1 MVKSLKAENYVF
13 NTNNLQNIITKDD
26 NRFSTF
32 DEDIVSS
39 QTNDT
44 AMSRYVRG
52 LVNSDQI
59 SHINEP
65 TLQRDGINN
74 LQTNSDNAIIKNI
87 INSSVDDEIE
97 TAIDDEID
105 DFLDDLEDSLVY
117 EFVDDLIMNIDRNAL
132 LNYQEFSQ
140 IVISLYQDIRKDEI
154 EQIFKMLDKSN
165 DGFVSYTEILPL
177 INYLQKQK
185 SEQERGKNIS
195 RDKFTKNKVSVS
207 IDTKFRS
214 DYFKQSS
221 SSFNIEIPEIQKNV
235 TQLKLSTLDIPIT
248 HYNVSNCLQNN
259 QLFIVSD
266 ANTIELTS
274 DCKLDWHC
282 KAQIG
287 EVSANFHLGTILEDI
302 NVTVSDISS
311 LPTGSNLE
319 ECKGQ
324 SFSTSNTYSSL
335 PENIIQNNFIIEQIP
350 QNFDFSSVSIE
361 TSGIRLNTMD
371 LSSGWT
377 DNFTLSS
384 RNGDTE
390 NENSSTLIGQGNYN
404 HINFKTVTKTSSI
417 TNNYVTDISVVET
430 ETSFYD
436 DLTREV
442 LVPCRPPLVTTNGTS
457 ITSDNYYSLNQFATI
472 DGDFETDEI
481 SGGES
486 IVNDKILKNLDT
498 DDVQNNY
505 DARFINFKNKGANES
520 ESTFITHDGLVK
532 IRIDFA
538 NNFGKI
544 KRFTQFGD
552 ISVNEIKKNVPQK
565 IINKQLY
572 KVKYGSSNFSNNFG
586 STFTTLSSAV
596 NSAMNSLFSD
606 IFSLFAGAA
615 DTIFGTNLTS
625 LLSDL
630 STELTSFHTSIRG
643 QDELGR
649 FGERFI
655 PNNDTINAIIIGN
668 SASTIICEAKKEVT
682 SDNVVTNLVTQKF
695 GYSPNYNPN
704 RNDISK
710 NNIKYSGSTT
720 IEPYYD
726 ASHNTSSVTQTTHIR
741 KLHLKSFVYI
751 NPETEEEV
759 SSFAPVQMCWRLTLP
774 NGNYDDA
781 WKNISLY
788 ERVVN
793 DSIRLATPGALDKD
807 GNFAKIKNPEWYN
820 FLNRDKFYKFKYY
833 DRGDNF
839 LNTQKKDLIFSIDRI
854 SKKCIFTR
862 PRYKSMTI
870 LSHKFILRDA
880 MTTLKTS
887 FAVKN
892 VEGIFEKNINNFG
905 EPYPEIMNLYADV
918 KKIHFKTIYNQENS
932 LSEIRMNVKNSMK
945 SSENIQTS
953 LGWVLGFRASNYI
966 LKHHIVSEG
975 VPFMSGPR
983 YGYISIDDH
992 QTNSKSEFQVVYG
1005 DSVRDDNIIARIN
1018 LAPQSV
1024 HTLSLRDAGMASLF
1038 NRTRTYHGPVDIQKL
1053 TIKLYDEYGRIIDLN
1068 NTDWSFTLEFEKEV
1082 NRLVENDKS

>member
-1 MVKSLKAENYVF
+1 MAKALKAENYVF
-13 NTNNLQNIITKDD
+13 NTNNLQNIITEDD

-32 DEDIVSS
+32 DEAIVSN

-44 AMSRYVRG
+44 AMSRYVREV
-52 LVNSDQI
+52 VNSNQI
-59 SHINEP
+59 SDINEP

-74 LQTNSDNAIIKNI
+74 LQTNSDNAFIKNI

-97 TAIDDEID
+97 TAIVDDDDIDDEID

-132 LNYQEFSQ
+132 LNFQEFSQ

-221 SSFNIEIPEIQKNV
+221 SSFDIEIPEIQKNV

-274 DCKLDWHC
+274 DCNLDWHF
-282 KAQIG
+282 KSQIG

-302 NVTVSDISS
+302 NVTASDNSTS
-311 LPTGSNLE
+311 PTGGSNLE
-319 ECKGQ
+319 ECKGRI
-324 SFSTSNTYSSL
+324 FSTSNTYSSL

-361 TSGIRLNTMD
+361 TSGIRLNTTD
-371 LSSGWT
+371 LSAGWT
-377 DNFTLSS
+377 DNFTFPS
-384 RNGDTE
+384 RNGGTE

-404 HINFKTVTKTSSI
+404 HINFKTVTHTSSI

-430 ETSFYD
+430 DTSFYD

-442 LVPCRPPLVTTNGTS
+442 LVPCRPSLVTTDGNT
-457 ITSDNYYSLNQFATI
+457 ITSETNYSFNQFATI
-472 DGDFETDEI
+472 DDNFVNDET

-486 IVNDKILKNLDT
+486 IVNNKILSDLDT
-498 DDVQNNY
+498 DDTQSNY
-505 DARFINFKNKGANES
+505 DGRFINFKDKGVNNS
-520 ESTFITHDGLVK
+520 ESSFIIDNGTAK
-532 IRIDFA
+532 IQIDFA

-572 KVKYGSSNFSNNFG
+572 NIDYVTVNFQGFTGYALLNGAITSTMGSGIYQF
-586 STFTTLSSAV
+586 LSILGLAGV
-596 NSAMNSLFSD
+596 VLNSLLNALAGSLTTFHDNIYND
-606 IFSLFAGAA
+606 IGE
-615 DTIFGTNLTS
+615 IGP
-625 LLSDL
+625 
-630 STELTSFHTSIRG
+630 
-643 QDELGR
+643 R
-649 FGERFI
+649 FL
-655 PNNDTINAIIIGN
+655 PNNNTTNVVAIGN
-668 SASTIICEAKKEVT
+668 SSSTINCNAKKDVT
-682 SDNVVTNLVTQKF
+682 SDSVVTNLVTQHF

-807 GNFAKIKNPEWYN
+807 GIFAKIKNPEWYN

-833 DRGDNF
+833 DRGDKF

-870 LSHKFILRDA
+870 LSHKFILRDG
-880 MTTLKTS
+880 MTPLKTS

-892 VEGIFEKNINNFG
+892 NQGIFFKNINNFG
-905 EPYPEIMNLYADV
+905 EPYPEIMNLYADA

-992 QTNSKSEFQVVYG
+992 QTNSKSEFQVVYN

-1024 HTLSLRDAGMASLF
+1024 HTLSLRDAGMASLL